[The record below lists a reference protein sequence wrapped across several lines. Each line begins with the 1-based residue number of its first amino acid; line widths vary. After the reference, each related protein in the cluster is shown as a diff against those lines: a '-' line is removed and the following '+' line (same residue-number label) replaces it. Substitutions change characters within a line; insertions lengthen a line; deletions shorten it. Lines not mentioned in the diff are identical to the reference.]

1 MSEGT
6 NSISASGMP
15 TGGLPTIVMP
25 AGAPEEVITHA
36 VLREIDLAPFGATGH
51 LSLITLDNGMDHN
64 RPNTFGPASLLELNG
79 AIEAALASN
88 SVAIAITGKPFIFA
102 AGADLS
108 ALSFIDDRSAA
119 IAIGELGH
127 KVFAKLHTSRK
138 PTFAFINGL
147 ALGGGLE
154 VGLHSQYRTLASTA
168 FIALPEVFL
177 GLVPGWGGATIL
189 PKLIGPER
197 AVQVIIANA
206 LNNNT
211 MLRAKD
217 AIALGVVDAVFEP
230 ADFLEKSISFAAA
243 IVSGAKKIDRV
254 DYTADE
260 KSWQSAI
267 TTGNAIAA
275 KKYGGADIAAPRLAL
290 ELISAARTNTL
301 AAGFA
306 AEEEALADLNM
317 SDPLR
322 ASIYAFNLIQKKRK
336 KVEGAPKAALARKVT
351 KVGVVGA
358 GLMAS
363 QLALIL
369 LRNLKT
375 PVVITDL
382 DQERVDKGLAYIRA
396 ELAKLVEK
404 RRMTPESAAWLSSL
418 LSGSTNKADFAGCDF
433 VIEAVFEDL
442 QVKIDLFAELEKYLS
457 PECVLATNTSSLSV
471 TKMSAGLK
479 NPERVIGFH
488 FFNPVAVMPLL
499 EIART
504 AATDDATTAT
514 AVAVGKELKKT
525 MVIVKD
531 SPAFVVNRLLTRFM
545 GEITDAIDEGTPPEI
560 ADAAMIPL
568 GLPMSSLELLG
579 LVGPGVALHVAETL
593 HANLGD
599 RYRISPTMQA
609 FVKEGIKSFYLKNE
623 DGSRTV
629 NPAATALVTSGSKVS
644 TADQVRARALTALAS
659 EARMMLDEGVV
670 ASAAEID
677 LCMLLGC
684 GWPLHLGGILPY
696 LDREGVS
703 ENVTG
708 QRFHPAGVA
717 SLPARA

>member
-1 MSEGT
+1 MAT
-6 NSISASGMP
+6 TDM
-15 TGGLPTIVMP
+15 PTIVMP
-25 AGAPEEVITHA
+25 EGAPEEVITHA
-36 VLREIDLAPFGATGH
+36 VLREIDLVPFGAQGT
-51 LSLITLDNGMDHN
+51 LSLITLDNGLDHN
-64 RPNTFGPASLLELNG
+64 RPNTFGPASLLELNA
-79 AIEAALASN
+79 AIETALGNDSI
-88 SVAIAITGKPFIFA
+88 AIAITGKPFIFA

-108 ALSFIDDRSAA
+108 ALSFINDRSQAV
-119 IAIGELGH
+119 AIGELGH
-127 KVFAKLHTSRK
+127 NVFKKLNSSKK

-168 FIALPEVFL
+168 FVALPEVFL

-189 PKLIGPER
+189 PKLIGPEK
-197 AVQVIIANA
+197 AVQVIIGNA

-211 MLRAKD
+211 MMRAKD
-217 AIALGVVDAVFEP
+217 ALGLGVVDAVFEP
-230 ADFLEKSISFAAA
+230 ADFLEKSIAFAAS
-243 IVSGAKKIDRV
+243 IVNGATQITRQEH
-254 DYTADE
+254 TADE
-260 KSWQSAI
+260 TAWRSAI
-267 TTGNAIAA
+267 ATGKAIAA

-290 ELISAARTNTL
+290 ELIAAARTNTL
-301 AAGFA
+301 DAGFT
-306 AEEEALADLNM
+306 AEEDALADLNM

-375 PVVITDL
+375 PIVITDL
-382 DQERVDKGLAYIRA
+382 DQERVDKGIAYIRA
-396 ELAKLVEK
+396 ELTKLVEK
-404 RRMTPESAAWLSSL
+404 RRMSPESAAWLSSIV
-418 LSGSTNKADFAGCDF
+418 SGTTNKADFAGCDF

-442 QVKIDLFAELEKYLS
+442 QVKIDLFSELEKHIS

-471 TKMSAGLK
+471 TKMSAGLQH
-479 NPERVIGFH
+479 PERVIGFH

-545 GEITDAIDEGTPPEI
+545 GEITDAIDEGTPTDV
-560 ADAAMIPL
+560 ADAAMLPL
-568 GLPMSSLELLG
+568 GLPMTSLELLG

-593 HANLGD
+593 HENLGD

-609 FVKEGIKSFYLKNE
+609 FVKEGIKTFYIKNE
-623 DGSRTV
+623 DGSRSV
-629 NPAATALVTSGSKVS
+629 NPAAAALVHKGDKASS
-644 TADQVRARALTALAS
+644 AEEVRLRALRALAS

-670 ASAAEID
+670 ATAAEID
-677 LCMLLGC
+677 LCMLLGS

-696 LDREGVS
+696 LDREGIS
-703 ENVTG
+703 ESVTG
-708 QRFHPAGVA
+708 QKFHPAGVA
-717 SLPARA
+717 SLPAGA